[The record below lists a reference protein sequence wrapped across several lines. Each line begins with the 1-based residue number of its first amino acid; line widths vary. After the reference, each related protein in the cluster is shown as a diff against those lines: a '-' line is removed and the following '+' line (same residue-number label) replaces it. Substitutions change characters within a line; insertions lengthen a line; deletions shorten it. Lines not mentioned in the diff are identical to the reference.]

1 MIKIY
6 RIWFNTDRVD
16 REGHYKITLFSRPRV
31 SIHVDEYIWSFIEEN
46 IVKLQEQKAELAEQ
60 ILGGDNIGTPF
71 FSREELLELLQ

>member
-31 SIHVDEYIWSFIEEN
+31 SIHVDEYHA
-46 IVKLQEQKAELAEQ
+46 IVSLAEDDLKATLY
-60 ILGGDNIGTPF
+60 LG
-71 FSREELLELLQ
+71 